1 MYFVL
6 LTGEISC
13 ASLDEINQLFKAHT
27 VTRGMF
33 SKWLVI
39 LSPSAKS
46 HSFLGFSWSTLQ

>member
-27 VTRGMF
+27 VTRGRF

-39 LSPSAKS
+39 LSPSAK
-46 HSFLGFSWSTLQ
+46 